1 MGHVFD
7 LLEGTKVFFT
17 EIIVSPHILTLEL
30 TQLIS

>member
-7 LLEGTKVFFT
+7 LLEGIEVFFT
-17 EIIVSPHILTLEL
+17 EIIVSRHIFTLEL